1 MAKGSHAVARCHPT
15 AWKQVGNIVQ
25 NRGELEKHKVILRSA
40 FLSCSSCCCGD
51 DDDDDDDDDHDDD
64 GDDDDDDDDH
74 DDDGDDD
81 DDDDDDD
88 GDDHD
93 DDDDDDDDGKDDDA
107 HDHDLD
113 LDDDDVHVDHLK
125 VFCWVPKMDMLYL
138 IDFDCDGHA
147 TAWGR
152 PFAYPGSVPTPPCT
166 TPPSTPWHRQR
177 PCAAS
182 KCLGPSTSRDSWSN
196 CEKGDQ
202 RTIGPSDGKGKRNE
216 MDSTNWKIRR

>member
-1 MAKGSHAVARCHPT
+1 MIFAQCVS
-15 AWKQVGNIVQ
+15 
-25 NRGELEKHKVILRSA
+25 
-40 FLSCSSCCCGD
+40 SCSSCCCG
-51 DDDDDDDDDHDDD
+51 
-64 GDDDDDDDDH
+64 
-74 DDDGDDD
+74 DDGDDD

-88 GDDHD
+88 GKD
-93 DDDDDDDDGKDDDA
+93 DDDA

-125 VFCWVPKMDMLYL
+125 VFCWVPKMDMQRYVIQYL
-138 IDFDCDGHA
+138 IDFDFDGGA

-152 PFAYPGSVPTPPCT
+152 PFVYPGSVPTPPCT

-202 RTIGPSDGKGKRNE
+202 RTIGPSDGKGKKE
-216 MDSTNWKIRR
+216 

>member
-1 MAKGSHAVARCHPT
+1 MAKGSHVVARCHPT

-25 NRGELEKHKVILRSA
+25 NRGELEKHKVILHSA

-51 DDDDDDDDDHDDD
+51 D
-64 GDDDDDDDDH
+64 GDDDDDDDEE
-74 DDDGDDD
+74 
-81 DDDDDDD
+81 
-88 GDDHD
+88 
-93 DDDDDDDDGKDDDA
+93 DDDGKDDDA

-125 VFCWVPKMDMLYL
+125 VFCWVPKMDMQRYGIQYL
-138 IDFDCDGHA
+138 MSFDCDGHA

-182 KCLGPSTSRDSWSN
+182 KCLGPSTSRDSLSN

-202 RTIGPSDGKGKRNE
+202 RTIGPSDGKENRNE
-216 MDSTNWKIRR
+216 MDSTNWKIQR